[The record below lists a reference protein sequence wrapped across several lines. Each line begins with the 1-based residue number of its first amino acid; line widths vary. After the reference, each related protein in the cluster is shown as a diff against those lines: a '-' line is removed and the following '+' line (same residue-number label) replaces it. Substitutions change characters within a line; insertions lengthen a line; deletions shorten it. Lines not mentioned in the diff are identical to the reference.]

1 MPENITSTRYCE
13 EGYFLAREKING
25 LTCGECGEVFEK
37 PVLATISS
45 GGSSK
50 TYYACPRCLTK
61 VRDTAA
67 SKTEKSDEKL
77 TAMQRTKDSEASEGK
92 CAHFFGFLKKR
103 PKNMPI
109 PDECLT
115 CSRMIECLTQ

>member
-1 MPENITSTRYCE
+1 MTLTKYDSYVHVLE
-13 EGYFLAREKING
+13 REKTNS

-37 PVLATISS
+37 PVLATVNSNGFS
-45 GGSSK
+45 R

-61 VRDTAA
+61 VKEPTPP
-67 SKTEKSDEKL
+67 KTESKSETFIVTQKSDKR
-77 TAMQRTKDSEASEGK
+77 QEAEGK
-92 CAHFFGFLKKR
+92 CPHFFGFLKKR

-115 CSRMIECLTQ
+115 CNRMIDCLA